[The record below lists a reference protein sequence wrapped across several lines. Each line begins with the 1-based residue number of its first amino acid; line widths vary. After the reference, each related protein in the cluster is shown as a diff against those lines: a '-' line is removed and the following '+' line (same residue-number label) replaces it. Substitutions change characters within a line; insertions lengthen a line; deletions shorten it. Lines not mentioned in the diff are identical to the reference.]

1 MLRVRDNELINCCED
16 IVLIF
21 DDIVHV
27 EYMQILWNIYIWE
40 REKLVFGLTFL
51 NDSSIYDDFLI
62 FNLKIVNC
70 N

>member
-40 REKLVFGLTFL
+40 RKKFFGFWFNFL
-51 NDSSIYDDFLI
+51 KWLI
-62 FNLKIVNC
+62 HLWWLSNI
-70 N
+70 

>member
-27 EYMQILWNIYIWE
+27 EYMQILWNIYL
-40 REKLVFGLTFL
+40 RKEKIGFWFNFL
-51 NDSSIYDDFLI
+51 KWLI
-62 FNLKIVNC
+62 HLWWLSNI
-70 N
+70 